1 MKIDEDIIEATYAL
15 STPVE
20 PPTLAEVTYRHY
32 ESREKEPAMFDCAGI
47 RPTRNFS
54 SGRLEWEIEEKDTPR
69 FERHHFLTTGRIVR
83 KY

>member
-1 MKIDEDIIEATYAL
+1 METDMKIEEDVIEITELPA
-15 STPVE
+15 P
-20 PPTLAEVTYRHY
+20 AEVTYRHY

-54 SGRLEWEIEEKDTPR
+54 SGRLEWEVEDEDAAR
-69 FERHHFLTTGRIVR
+69 FERHHFLTIGRIVR